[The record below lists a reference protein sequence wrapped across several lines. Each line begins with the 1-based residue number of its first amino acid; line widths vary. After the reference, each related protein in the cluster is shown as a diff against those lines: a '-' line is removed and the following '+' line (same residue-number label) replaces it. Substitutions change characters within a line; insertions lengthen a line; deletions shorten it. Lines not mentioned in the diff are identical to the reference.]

1 MSTAALRQACR
12 HPTRYWVTALGYKG
26 PCRGGW
32 RRRAGRVWRV
42 KGLGAR
48 ARGPGCS
55 GLWPSPAGR
64 APASAPPG
72 RHDRLRRLAPGA
84 PPRPRVAQGVG
95 AHFPGWSGSRPSPAG
110 RAPASAPPAQ
120 LERHLQDRQRDGA
133 PRRERNGNYKN
144 ARFTNEAI
152 ERRRSLGALL
162 RALGEHYDGR
172 KRTVR
177 AGGRGCERARSPQ
190 GHAGGRREP
199 TSTGAASRT
208 LLPCRRRRHRCV

>member
-55 GLWPSPAGR
+55 GLW
-64 APASAPPG
+64 
-72 RHDRLRRLAPGA
+72 
-84 PPRPRVAQGVG
+84 
-95 AHFPGWSGSRPSPAG
+95 PSPAG

-208 LLPCRRRRHRCV
+208 LLPCLRRRHRCV